1 MEFTRF
7 LSGLCYL
14 FPFSLLLACYSGMD
28 GPGYK
33 FAGLMISTL
42 NHERASTY
50 LIHDV
55 GVEYNSLYE
64 VSYKRE
70 KIQERTTTHSCSS
83 FLGQ

>member
-1 MEFTRF
+1 
-7 LSGLCYL
+7 
-14 FPFSLLLACYSGMD
+14 MD

-70 KIQERTTTHSCSS
+70 KIQERTTTHSCFMVYSDLCMCSS
-83 FLGQ
+83 DDGG